1 MPIHEVPGAFGATR
15 LRSGCQGGSVLA
27 LRAFSRGPHGSSDP
41 SSVSFQGGRSASGR
55 LDRCPGAGIHGLAE
69 APGHRPGTRDR
80 PPRFPKGGGRGGRRF
95 QAAAVRGR
103 VFPERPRAEA
113 ARTAW
118 QDEEAGVVAHEV
130 QAVEPHAAVP
140 PDPAVARAAL
150 RCRSREDRQRQPA
163 IVTVDDAADGL
174 AHRRQRAEAAVFLQ
188 QAPEAGLFACRNR
201 ADGRLRKNRIAAPFA
216 DSPRIWRDRERAEG
230 PETGSVNCQDATDP
244 AGTDPPWSGCR

>member
-1 MPIHEVPGAFGATR
+1 MAAPTLLRCRLKEGARRPGGLTGAPVREFTAWR
-15 LRSGCQGGSVLA
+15 
-27 LRAFSRGPHGSSDP
+27 
-41 SSVSFQGGRSASGR
+41 
-55 LDRCPGAGIHGLAE
+55 E
-69 APGHRPGTRDR
+69 APGHRPGTRD
-80 PPRFPKGGGRGGRRF
+80 PPPHFPGGGGRGGRRF

-103 VFPERPRAEA
+103 VFPERPRAEV
-113 ARTAW
+113 ARTAR